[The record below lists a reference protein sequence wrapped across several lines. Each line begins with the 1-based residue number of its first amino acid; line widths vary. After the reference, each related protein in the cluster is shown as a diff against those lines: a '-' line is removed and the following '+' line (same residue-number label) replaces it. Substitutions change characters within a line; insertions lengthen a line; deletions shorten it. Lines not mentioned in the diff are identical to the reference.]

1 MEERKN
7 LVTCTPTEFMYQTNR
22 IRKRAD
28 SWFKATG
35 IADIRKRKAD
45 IEEIPKNATDAEKE
59 AINERNREKVSALAK
74 ENVGLILN
82 AVMEEHPQET
92 LELLALAC
100 FVEPEHVDDHKVSFY
115 LRNLSD
121 ILSDEDVIGF
131 FTSLAS
137 LGKTGILNL

>member
-7 LVTCTPTEFMYQTNR
+7 LVTCTPTEFLYQTNR